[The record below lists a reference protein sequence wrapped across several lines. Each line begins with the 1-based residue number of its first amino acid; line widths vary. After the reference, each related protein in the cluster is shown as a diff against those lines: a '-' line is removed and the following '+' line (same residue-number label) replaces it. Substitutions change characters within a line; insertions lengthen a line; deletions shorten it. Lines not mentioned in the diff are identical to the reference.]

1 MPRGKKKKK
10 VVEISPPPVRGR
22 KTRRRAISHS
32 PVRSPISPSSPENTH
47 SEEAEM
53 AEQNNHNVSD
63 YATPK
68 LDGLQHSIRRSSIQ
82 ANNFE
87 IKPAT
92 IQLLQAN
99 GQFGGS
105 PIDDPNNHI
114 LNFLEICDTFKHNG
128 VSDDAIR
135 LRLFPFSLRDKAKVW
150 LQSLPEGSISTRE
163 ELAQQFLTKY
173 FPPGKTAKM
182 RNDITSFVL
191 LDNESLYEAWERFK
205 ELLRKCPHHGLPKWL
220 QVQTF
225 YNGLSSEIRT
235 SIDAAAGGAL
245 MSKPVDAAY
254 TLLET
259 MSSNNYQWHSDRHV
273 HARVAGVQDSDM
285 FASLSSQIAA
295 LTKEVKSLGQKVVAS
310 KDQMQRAPL
319 GYAAALHLK
328 CKGKMFG
335 VSPRPSPP
343 SAAVFDRCSPPSRAT
358 THFHLANPF
367 TAFLSLFLHF
377 FSQFF
382 LYSKPNS
389 TIPDP
394 VFSRSPPS
402 PTATALKSHHLPPLF
417 ISKASIWTISWSM
430 TSRKRKATASSTSS
444 GTIAER
450 FASPDAA
457 KRYKDIFS
465 KAKAISER
473 GLCLNK
479 ENNDDKEI
487 LDMVDT
493 LEWKKFA
500 APPKQQG
507 HLTIVREF
515 YANFKDRKDNK
526 VNVRG
531 VEIPFSREDIIKFY
545 NLPNLPQEECGYHAL
560 QEQEAPDYGAITEK
574 LGKEA
579 DTSWENSKA
588 KRDRQPLKLLLMNL
602 KDVVSLWQHFIC
614 AHIIPGG
621 NTSVVT
627 KERAFLLYCIVTGQ
641 QIDVAEIMMNQ
652 VVQAAEKS
660 NPTLFFPCL
669 ITALCKK
676 AHVKFS
682 DTDAL
687 MSKKWALNLAKIKS
701 ARQTVENTKHRG
713 AFEEFRQNQR
723 QQEAFAPHLESA
735 PSSSAQ
741 PEADHLIREL
751 LERQERYHQEVM
763 AEMKYLR
770 AQ

>member
-1 MPRGKKKKK
+1 MPRGKKKKR

-53 AEQNNHNVSD
+53 AEQNNRNVSD

-68 LDGLQHSIRRSSIQ
+68 LDGLQHSIRRPSIQ

-105 PIDDPNNHI
+105 PVEDPNNHI

-150 LQSLPEGSISTRE
+150 LQSLPEGSITTWK
-163 ELAQQFLTKY
+163 ELTQQFLTKY

-259 MSSNNYQWHSDRHV
+259 MSSNNHQWHSDRHV
-273 HARVAGVQDSDM
+273 HVRVAGVQDSDM
-285 FASLSSQIAA
+285 FASLSSQIAV

-335 VSPRPSPP
+335 VRYSSGVLQRLLGMLQHLLCS
-343 SAAVFDRCSPPSRAT
+343 SNLKNLEAKSVKKRCS
-358 THFHLANPF
+358 
-367 TAFLSLFLHF
+367 
-377 FSQFF
+377 
-382 LYSKPNS
+382 
-389 TIPDP
+389 
-394 VFSRSPPS
+394 
-402 PTATALKSHHLPPLF
+402 
-417 ISKASIWTISWSM
+417 
-430 TSRKRKATASSTSS
+430 TS
-444 GTIAER
+444 
-450 FASPDAA
+450 
-457 KRYKDIFS
+457 
-465 KAKAISER
+465 
-473 GLCLNK
+473 
-479 ENNDDKEI
+479 
-487 LDMVDT
+487 
-493 LEWKKFA
+493 
-500 APPKQQG
+500 
-507 HLTIVREF
+507 
-515 YANFKDRKDNK
+515 
-526 VNVRG
+526 
-531 VEIPFSREDIIKFY
+531 
-545 NLPNLPQEECGYHAL
+545 
-560 QEQEAPDYGAITEK
+560 
-574 LGKEA
+574 
-579 DTSWENSKA
+579 
-588 KRDRQPLKLLLMNL
+588 
-602 KDVVSLWQHFIC
+602 
-614 AHIIPGG
+614 
-621 NTSVVT
+621 
-627 KERAFLLYCIVTGQ
+627 
-641 QIDVAEIMMNQ
+641 
-652 VVQAAEKS
+652 
-660 NPTLFFPCL
+660 
-669 ITALCKK
+669 
-676 AHVKFS
+676 
-682 DTDAL
+682 
-687 MSKKWALNLAKIKS
+687 
-701 ARQTVENTKHRG
+701 
-713 AFEEFRQNQR
+713 
-723 QQEAFAPHLESA
+723 
-735 PSSSAQ
+735 
-741 PEADHLIREL
+741 
-751 LERQERYHQEVM
+751 
-763 AEMKYLR
+763 
-770 AQ
+770 